1 MFLSKKMIEKRGES
15 MATIHVQGA
24 DQFKK
29 EVLESKKPVMVDFY
43 ADWCGPCKL
52 AEPIMEKLSDE
63 MVAEAKIIKIDVDAE
78 GNRELAQQF
87 QVRSIP
93 TVMMFKNGEQVD
105 SAIGFIGE
113 NGYRTMLTK
122 SLAA

>member
-1 MFLSKKMIEKRGES
+1 MS
-15 MATIHVQGA
+15 TIHIQGA

-29 EVLESKKPVMVDFY
+29 EVLEAKTPVMVDFY
-43 ADWCGPCKL
+43 AEWCGPCKL

-63 MVAEAKIIKIDVDAE
+63 MADQAKIIKLDVDAE

-93 TVMMFKNGEQVD
+93 TVMMFKDGNRVD